1 MSTLLL
7 VHHPL
12 GQVPPLPPGA
22 PHQHHLVHGLVEQDH
37 SEGGNTTLVLLE
49 VVNHIPDDVHVVTEE
64 WNIWE
69 NLEREV
75 LERESFLYRAGLVLL
90 KLVQVRPIGLLKL
103 ETNSGPVTL
112 AALGI
117 IKRNRDAK
125 ESSSSAGTSC
135 LSFFSILTP
144 AWAQPCMSNELTTL
158 R

>member
-12 GQVPPLPPGA
+12 GEVPPLPPGA

-64 WNIWE
+64 WNIWK

-90 KLVQVRPIGLLKL
+90 QLVQWAFSSWKP
-103 ETNSGPVTL
+103 TL
-112 AALGI
+112 ARSPWQCSGI
-117 IKRNRDAK
+117 IKRKLDAK
-125 ESSSSAGTSC
+125 KSSSSAWTSC

-144 AWAQPCMSNELTTL
+144 AWAQPFVSNELTTL